1 MRVNGSNR
9 IFYIIV
15 GGIAILSLFFIIE
28 LYHIQIE
35 ESKKEVLSTLEAVTK
50 TSSLLID
57 GDAHASLSEKYQKE
71 DDIQV
76 NEDDSLYFQ
85 LHQTLSDI
93 YEVNRLSSPIY
104 TVVYDSLSNTFQFIG
119 TSSSYPYYRHPYKQF
134 PNKLLENYHT
144 GGTLDV
150 YKSENGIWLSAFAPI
165 KNGKGK
171 TVALVQT
178 DREFSAFIQEAR
190 TKLFKNLLIAL
201 VAFVLVGITVWKLT
215 KRILYKEENFKKLL
229 FEQKEEIE
237 TQSNLIQESNQKL
250 EEANTTIR
258 QQNETL
264 RFLNGTLDIKVKERT
279 AELKRANEE
288 LATYLYRSSHDIL
301 GPIASLKGLCHV
313 AQIDVKNEQAKNYLR
328 DIEKTT
334 ERLEHV
340 VKSLNA
346 VYTVKTQMT
355 TSKQDALQ
363 KINVASFV
371 QEVIDTSFHSYS
383 DKVEFIIKID
393 KSLEI
398 VTYAA
403 LIRIVLYELIRNSIA
418 YQKENESDD
427 PYVAIEVY
435 QDHATK
441 QLNMLVND
449 NGSGIP
455 QEIQKE
461 LFSMFKRGH
470 TYSSGP
476 GLGLYIVKSALNV
489 MQGKITIIPKTTS
502 GTLFRIELEQE
513 VKNISVEV

>member
-1 MRVNGSNR
+1 MKANGSNR
-9 IFYIIV
+9 IFYIII
-15 GGIAILSLFFIIE
+15 GGIAILSLFLIID

-35 ESKKEVLSTLEAVTK
+35 ESKKEVLSTLEAIANT
-50 TSSLLID
+50 TSLLVD
-57 GDAHASLSEKYQKE
+57 GDKHASLSAKYQQK
-71 DDIQV
+71 DAIQA

-85 LHQTLSDI
+85 LHQTLAEV
-93 YEVNRLSSPIY
+93 YEANHLSSPIY
-104 TVVYDSLSNTFQFIG
+104 TVVYDSLSSTFQFIG
-119 TSSSYPYYRHPYKQF
+119 TSSLYPYYRHTYEQF
-134 PNKLLENYHT
+134 PDELLENYHT
-144 GGTLDV
+144 GGTLDE
-150 YKSENGIWLSAFAPI
+150 YESENGIWLSAFTPI
-165 KNGKGK
+165 KNGKGQ
-171 TVALVQT
+171 TVALLQA
-178 DREFSAFIQEAR
+178 DREFTAFIQEAQA
-190 TKLFKNLLIAL
+190 KLFKTLLIAF
-201 VAFVLVGITVWKLT
+201 VVFVLVSMAVWRLT
-215 KRILYKEENFKKLL
+215 KTILNKEDSFKKLL
-229 FEQKEEIE
+229 MEQKEEIE

-250 EEANTTIR
+250 EDANTTIR

-279 AELKRANEE
+279 TELKRANEE

-313 AQIDVKNEQAKNYLR
+313 ARIDVKNEQAKNYLR

-340 VKSLNA
+340 VRSLNA

-355 TSKQDALQ
+355 SSQEDTLQ
-363 KINVASFV
+363 KINVASFT
-371 QEVIDTSFHSYS
+371 QEVIDTSFHHYCNTI
-383 DKVEFIIKID
+383 DFIIKID
-393 KSLEI
+393 KSLEVI
-398 VTYAA
+398 TYAA

-418 YQKENESDD
+418 YRRENEPD

-441 QLNMLVND
+441 QLTMLVND

-470 TYSSGP
+470 AYSSGS
-476 GLGLYIVKSALNV
+476 GLGLYIVKSAMDV

-502 GTLFRIELEQE
+502 GTLFRIEFEQE
-513 VKNISVEV
+513 IKNISSVEV